1 MGRVYGYRC
10 SIERL
15 VMEYMGYTRK
25 REIHTQKVI
34 LECSRCGGCG
44 YQNPLD
50 VDSPICFS
58 CMGAGCIEVKK

>member
-1 MGRVYGYRC
+1 
-10 SIERL
+10 
-15 VMEYMGYTRK
+15 MEYMGYTRR

-44 YQNPLD
+44 LQNPLD
-50 VDSPICFS
+50 IDSPICFS